1 MDCKHSLD
9 SPESSRV
16 PNKRIRLCAT
26 QPLWQ
31 LWTLE
36 VLMGQIWSQLPP
48 TGLSG
53 FDSWSV
59 VTTHFNLVL
68 GLSSKYR
75 GDQSI
80 KTEMLMILRGGS

>member
-16 PNKRIRLCAT
+16 PNKRIRLCANPAL
-26 QPLWQ
+26 PLAA
-31 LWTLE
+31 LDS
-36 VLMGQIWSQLPP
+36 GGPDLPP

-68 GLSSKYR
+68 GLSSEYR